1 MTSASDEP
9 RRDAGPRRVRPVV
22 RPGGGRRADLSGAT
36 AQARLLGHPLR
47 FGRRDVSGAVGVSRL
62 SARRFWHALG
72 LPRVADEGV
81 FFTEADVSALEAVVT
96 LVRQDLLDEPTALAL
111 TRAMAGSAARLA
123 ERQGQLMAEMV
134 QARARESC
142 TDPEGACEEAAD
154 LLLDVAD
161 SLEQLVVYS
170 WRRHLA
176 VTVSQ
181 LAAKAS
187 ETSDDREHVR
197 AVGFADMVGFTR
209 VVSRLSERELG
220 HLVERFESIA
230 SDTIA
235 AYGGRLVKTVGDGVL
250 FSARDPL
257 DACGIALTLIER
269 LSADPD
275 LPDLRVG
282 LAMGPVLE
290 RLGDLY
296 GTPVNLAARLTE
308 VARPGTIVADER
320 VSARLSSV
328 DSECVAVRS
337 LWPRTVRGFG
347 TIRMSVVRTG
357 PAGTP
362 SPRRP

>member
-1 MTSASDEP
+1 
-9 RRDAGPRRVRPVV
+9 
-22 RPGGGRRADLSGAT
+22 
-36 AQARLLGHPLR
+36 
-47 FGRRDVSGAVGVSRL
+47 
-62 SARRFWHALG
+62 
-72 LPRVADEGV
+72 
-81 FFTEADVSALEAVVT
+81 
-96 LVRQDLLDEPTALAL
+96 
-111 TRAMAGSAARLA
+111 
-123 ERQGQLMAEMV
+123 MAEMV

>member
-1 MTSASDEP
+1 MTSGSDEP
-9 RRDAGPRRVRPVV
+9 RRDAEPRRARPAVR
-22 RPGGGRRADLSGAT
+22 RSGSRRGGLAGET

-47 FGRRDVSGAVGVSRL
+47 FGQRDVSGAVGVSRL

-72 LPRVADEGV
+72 LPRVADERIR
-81 FFTEADVSALEAVVT
+81 FTEADVAALETVVT

-111 TRAMAGSAARLA
+111 TRAVAGGAGRLA
-123 ERQGQLMAEMV
+123 ERQGQLMSEMV
-134 QARARESC
+134 QAKARES
-142 TDPEGACEEAAD
+142 EGDAERTCEEAAD
-154 LLLDVAD
+154 LLLDLAD
-161 SLEQLVVYS
+161 SLEQLVVYA

-181 LAAKAS
+181 LAAQAS
-187 ETSDDREHVR
+187 ETPGDREHVR

-230 SDTIA
+230 SEAIA
-235 AYGGRLVKTVGDGVL
+235 SYGGRLVKTVGDGVL
-250 FSARDPL
+250 FSARDPR
-257 DACGIALTLIER
+257 DAAGIALSLIDR
-269 LSADPD
+269 LSQDPD
-275 LPDLRVG
+275 LPSLRIG

-320 VSARLSSV
+320 VSARLTET
-328 DSECVAVRS
+328 DAHGICVRS

-347 TIRMSVVRTG
+347 TIRMSVIRPG
-357 PAGTP
+357 SEGIPR
-362 SPRRP
+362 PRRR